1 MSGAAAGPRG
11 RCLRPAPAGPLLRSA
26 PVPRVNRDP
35 LPALVACVFLLLGGV
50 VTFHHELWR
59 DEVQAWLL
67 ARDSASVPA
76 LLANMKYEGHPA
88 LWHLL
93 LLPLTRIFATPVA
106 MQVLHLLL
114 ATATVY
120 LFVRWAPFSRLQKV
134 LFCFGYFPFYEYG
147 VIARN
152 YGLCLLLLT
161 AFGCLY
167 ARRERCFPLLGLIL
181 ALLCHAHVLGII
193 LAVALLGALAV
204 ERFWPSA
211 GRLNP
216 PVARL
221 PFYAGCA
228 LATLGAVT
236 AFLQALPPADAAAPE
251 IAEWKPTLYE
261 EMRQT
266 ARALVGGYLPL
277 ARNWNDPWLIGDR
290 PAALKLLF
298 YAGVPLYLFLAA
310 AALRRHRPA
319 LLFLTLGT
327 GTLLAFFHFKFGGS
341 ARHHGLLFLCLVFAV
356 WMKRADI
363 ETPACGS
370 LAHGGKGFSR
380 VFGLSLTLLF
390 GVHTLG
396 AVTATRWEVRRPFSK
411 AEAVTR
417 YLHRHGHDESLL
429 VGYPDYTVSA
439 LLGSAVQRE
448 IYYPQSRRWGSYVIW
463 NRARKATVT
472 DVESVAAA
480 RELPR
485 KEGQRVVLVLDRP
498 LDTGD
503 GLPAGVTFLAAFTGA
518 ITDENFHLY
527 QVD

>member
-1 MSGAAAGPRG
+1 M
-11 RCLRPAPAGPLLRSA
+11 
-26 PVPRVNRDP
+26 
-35 LPALVACVFLLLGGV
+35 FLLLGGV

-67 ARDSASVPA
+67 ARDSASVPE
-76 LLANMKYEGHPA
+76 LLANLRYEGHPA

-93 LLPLTRIFATPVA
+93 LLPLTRLFATPVA
-106 MQVLHLLL
+106 MQGLHLLL

-120 LFVRWAPFSRLQKV
+120 LFARWAPFSRLQKV
-134 LFCFGYFPFYEYG
+134 LFCFGYFPFYEYA

-167 ARRERCFPLLGLIL
+167 ARRERWFPLLGLVL

-193 LAVALLGALAV
+193 LAGALLGALVA
-204 ERFWPSA
+204 ERFWPGTGGS
-211 GRLNP
+211 NP
-216 PVARL
+216 PVART

-228 LATLGAVT
+228 LVTLGAVT
-236 AFLQALPPADAAAPE
+236 ALLQAMPPADAAAPE
-251 IAEWKPTLYE
+251 IAGWKPTLYE
-261 EMRQT
+261 EVRQT
-266 ARALVGGYLPL
+266 ARTLVGGYLPV
-277 ARNWNDPWLIGDR
+277 AKNWNNPWLIGDR
-290 PAALKLLF
+290 PAALKLFL
-298 YAGVPLYLFLAA
+298 YAGVPLYLLWAA

-327 GTLLAFFHFKFGGS
+327 GTLLGFFHFKFSGS

-356 WMKRADI
+356 WMQRAD
-363 ETPACGS
+363 
-370 LAHGGKGFSR
+370 LAPTARGASPPGADR
-380 VFGLSLTLLF
+380 RRRAFGLSLTALF
-390 GVHTLG
+390 GVHVLS
-396 AVTATRWEVRRPFSK
+396 AVTAAAMDLRRPFSQ
-411 AEAVTR
+411 AAAVTG
-417 YLHRHGHDESLL
+417 YLHRHGHDRSLL
-429 VGYPDYTVSA
+429 VGQPDFIASA
-439 LLGSAVQRE
+439 LLGSSAQRQ

-463 NRARKATVT
+463 NRARTATVT
-472 DVESVAAA
+472 EVELVAAA
-480 RELPR
+480 REIPR

>member
-1 MSGAAAGPRG
+1 M
-11 RCLRPAPAGPLLRSA
+11 
-26 PVPRVNRDP
+26 
-35 LPALVACVFLLLGGV
+35 
-50 VTFHHELWR
+50 FHHELWR

-67 ARDSASVPA
+67 ARDSASVPE

-134 LFCFGYFPFYEYG
+134 LFCFGYFPFYEYA
-147 VIARN
+147 VISRN

-161 AFGCLY
+161 VFGCLY
-167 ARRERCFPLLGLIL
+167 PHRRTHFPLVAVSL

-193 LAVALLGALAV
+193 LAGALLGALVA
-204 ERFWPSA
+204 ERFWPGTRGS
-211 GRLNP
+211 NP

-221 PFYAGCA
+221 PFSAGCA
-228 LATLGAVT
+228 LVTLGAVT
-236 AFLQALPPADAAAPE
+236 ALLQAMPPADAAGPE
-251 IAEWKPTLYE
+251 IAGANPTLYE
-261 EMRQT
+261 EVRQT

-277 ARNWNDPWLIGDR
+277 ARNWNNPWLIGDR
-290 PAALKLLF
+290 PAAVKLLF
-298 YAGVPLYLFLAA
+298 YAGVPLYLLWAA

-319 LLFLTLGT
+319 LVFLTLGT
-327 GTLLAFFHFKFGGS
+327 GTLLAFFHFKFSGS
-341 ARHHGLLFLCLVFAV
+341 ARHHGLLYLCLVFAV
-356 WMKRADI
+356 WLQRAD
-363 ETPACGS
+363 S
-370 LAHGGKGFSR
+370 LAAGKVRPAPEASRWGGILGA
-380 VFGLSLTLLF
+380 SLTLLF
-390 GVHTLG
+390 ALHTL
-396 AVTATRWEVRRPFSK
+396 AAATLSVTEWRRPFSR
-411 AEAVTR
+411 AAAVTEH
-417 YLHRHGHDESLL
+417 LQRHGHGDSLL
-429 VGYPDYTVSA
+429 VGHRDFIASA
-439 LLGSAVQRE
+439 LLGSSVQRQ

-463 NRARKATVT
+463 NRARSAEVT
-472 DVESVAAA
+472 EVELVAAA

-498 LDTGD
+498 LEAEA

-518 ITDENFHLY
+518 ITDENLHLY

>member
-26 PVPRVNRDP
+26 PVPRVNREP
-35 LPALVACVFLLLGGV
+35 LPALVA
-50 VTFHHELWR
+50 
-59 DEVQAWLL
+59 
-67 ARDSASVPA
+67 
-76 LLANMKYEGHPA
+76 
-88 LWHLL
+88 
-93 LLPLTRIFATPVA
+93 
-106 MQVLHLLL
+106 
-114 ATATVY
+114 ATVY

-147 VIARN
+147 VLARN

-167 ARRERCFPLLGLIL
+167 ARRARWFPLLGLIL

-193 LAVALLGALAV
+193 LAVALLGARVA
-204 ERFWPSA
+204 ERFWPGTRGS
-211 GRLNP
+211 NP
-216 PVARL
+216 PVART
-221 PFYAGCA
+221 PFYVGCA
-228 LATLGAVT
+228 LVTLGAVT
-236 AFLQALPPADAAAPE
+236 ALLQAMPPAEAAAPE

-266 ARALVGGYLPL
+266 ARALVGGYVPL

-298 YAGVPLYLFLAA
+298 YAGVPLYLLLAA
-310 AALRRHRPA
+310 ATLRRHRTA
-319 LLFLTLGT
+319 LWFLTLGT

-463 NRARKATVT
+463 NRARTATVT
-472 DVESVAAA
+472 AVELVAAA

-498 LDTGD
+498 LEAGD
-503 GLPAGVTFLAAFTGA
+503 GLPAGVSLLAAFTGA

>member
-1 MSGAAAGPRG
+1 M
-11 RCLRPAPAGPLLRSA
+11 
-26 PVPRVNRDP
+26 PRVNRDP

-167 ARRERCFPLLGLIL
+167 ARRERWFPLLGLIL

-236 AFLQALPPADAAAPE
+236 ALLQALPPADAAAPE

-327 GTLLAFFHFKFGGS
+327 GTLLAFFHFKYGGS

-356 WMKRADI
+356 WMERAD
-363 ETPACGS
+363 S
-370 LAHGGKGFSR
+370 LAAGKARPAPEVSRWGGI
-380 VFGLSLTLLF
+380 LAASLTLLF
-390 GVHTLG
+390 ALHTL
-396 AVTATRWEVRRPFSK
+396 AAATLSVTEWRRPFSR
-411 AEAVTR
+411 AADVTE
-417 YLHRHGHDESLL
+417 YLQRQGHDRSLL
-429 VGYPDYTVSA
+429 VGHRDSIASA
-439 LLGSAVQRE
+439 LLGSSVQRQ

-463 NRARKATVT
+463 NRARTATVT
-472 DVESVAAA
+472 AVELVAAA

-498 LDTGD
+498 LDPGD